1 MATNQEHTMEHF
13 DELAGRIEGLARA
26 VLLLARMMERETD
39 MDGLTLSRQWRE
51 SVASEPGNHT
61 QGTARKTLHELAQA
75 LDDARS
81 QHQRLRVEEAL
92 RREQQAAGPL
102 APGRV
107 HR

>member
-1 MATNQEHTMEHF
+1 MTHTDF

-51 SVASEPGNHT
+51 SVGPEPRSGT
-61 QGTARKTLHELAQA
+61 QDTARKTLHELAQA

-81 QHQRLRVEEAL
+81 RHQEWADQLKKERDTGRHTPTGRPL
-92 RREQQAAGPL
+92 GP
-102 APGRV
+102 
-107 HR
+107 